1 MPGATQFRFSA
12 RAAFLTYPQC
22 SIQAQALHDFLH
34 DLAPTKY
41 IHVAKE
47 NHEDGTP
54 HLHALVCF
62 TNKFS
67 SRNARIFDIQ
77 EHHPNIQPARDV
89 KAVDE
94 YLEKSPLETVKSG
107 EAPYRKITWQQV
119 LAAETEEATLELAA
133 KASPRDFVLQ
143 HDKIKAFAASKKRRH
158 NQYTAPEYAFL
169 LEPPM
174 TDWLNTE
181 FKNPVGLLGIWFYT
195 EDHGLIF

>member
-22 SIQAQALHDFLH
+22 TASAQALHDFLH

-47 NHEDGTP
+47 HHADGSP

-67 SRNARIFDIQ
+67 SRNARIFDFQ
-77 EHHPNIQPARDV
+77 ENHPNIQPARDT

-94 YLEKSPLETVKSG
+94 YLDKDPVETAKPG
-107 EAPYRKITWQQV
+107 EAPHKKITWKSHA
-119 LAAETEEATLELAA
+119 L
-133 KASPRDFVLQ
+133 P
-143 HDKIKAFAASKKRRH
+143 
-158 NQYTAPEYAFL
+158 
-169 LEPPM
+169 
-174 TDWLNTE
+174 
-181 FKNPVGLLGIWFYT
+181 
-195 EDHGLIF
+195 